1 MKRQL
6 AMCLTTVF
14 VVSLVGFC
22 DADDWSR
29 FRGPDGSGLSPDDTP
44 TPVTWSDSE
53 NLKWKVPLP
62 GPGSSSPIVVGGRV
76 YVTCWSGY
84 GTDRGAPGD
93 QKDLKRHLVCVD
105 RETGKTIWSTTTDAV
120 LPEDDFRGMFT
131 QHGYTSHT
139 PVSDGERVYV
149 FYGITGVLAFD
160 LDGNK
165 LWQTSVG
172 TERDRRGWGSASSP
186 ILYKNLVIVTASI
199 ENQALVALNKDTGE
213 EVWKQEAGGFASTWG
228 TPILVDVGDGR
239 QDLVLAVPYEVWGF
253 NPDDGKLRWY
263 CEAVQSD
270 SMCSSLIVGGDTVY
284 AVERGPR
291 GGGAV
296 AVRAGGKD
304 DVTKTHV
311 VWTANER
318 SRIGTPILYEGR
330 IYWISGGIANCIDAK
345 TGEQVYQSRLAGAAA
360 SAEPGRGA
368 RSGRGGGR
376 RGFGGFGGGMG
387 GQDYSSPVVADG
399 KMYFVRRSG
408 TAVVVKLG
416 TTFEELAQ
424 NRFESDDG
432 DFSATP
438 AISDGELFIRSSK
451 NLYCVSKGE

>member
-376 RGFGGFGGGMG
+376 RGFGGGMG